1 MKTKKKKK
9 QEKKRIESI
18 HLLRDLS
25 HLPNIARSELG
36 EKRKKKRR
44 PFECIAS
51 GSQSASS
58 KVTGVVGGRLRRK
71 EGAF

>member
-1 MKTKKKKK
+1 LFFLFDVLERQK
-9 QEKKRIESI
+9 IESI
-18 HLLRDLS
+18 HLLGDLS
-25 HLPNIARSELG
+25 RLPNIARSELG
-36 EKRKKKRR
+36 EKRKKRR
-44 PFECIAS
+44 PFECSAS